1 MRATIDRVI
10 SRFPERSLILRSGS
24 ETQYFTLKTWHQI
37 GLVALVSVTLLWTVV
52 ASIGFSWNRGALL
65 ETRAEL
71 VRTISENET
80 FIAQLETDQRNAY
93 ELRQSYQEEVAKN
106 ATWSEQF
113 AKLRSTSSDVI
124 GTSAPE
130 NPNPFIQWLD
140 WQLETRISQVEAENL
155 RLSTLVMD
163 LSESVAEIS
172 GHAPP
177 QELDDV
183 NQWLGTVAG
192 DLTNAY
198 ATQTQAMEALHE
210 SMTQALN
217 RGYAT
222 IERTPLATSEIA
234 GFSPNFGTGGPER
247 PQAVSDHVFETF
259 DSRVEQLKSL
269 SQDWKQLNQLLECAP
284 LATPVDYY
292 NLTSK
297 FGNRKDPFNG
307 RPDWHEGV
315 DLGAWPGTKIRA
327 TAAGTVRHAGNRS
340 GYGKLVV
347 IDHGCGIQTA
357 YGHMKA
363 ISVKKGQ
370 VLSYRD
376 VIGTV
381 GSTGRS
387 TGPHVHYEVRVQNEP
402 VDPYQ
407 FIEAGRYVFKKQELA
422 VADAN

>member
-1 MRATIDRVI
+1 MQAAINRLIA
-10 SRFPERSLILRSGS
+10 RFPERSLIIRSGS

-37 GLVALVSVTLLWTVV
+37 TLISTLCVVVLWTLI
-52 ASIGFSWNRGALL
+52 ASIGFSFNRSALL

-71 VRTISENET
+71 IATISENEA
-80 FIAQLETDQRNAY
+80 FIAQLEADQRNAY
-93 ELRQSYQEEVAKN
+93 ELRQNYKAEQSKN
-106 ATWSEQF
+106 ATWRNQF
-113 AKLRSTSSDVI
+113 AELRSISSDVI
-124 GTSAPE
+124 GVSAPDR
-130 NPNPFIQWLD
+130 PDPFIQWLD
-140 WQLETRISQVEAENL
+140 GQLKTRITRVETENL

-172 GHAPP
+172 GHTPP
-177 QELDDV
+177 TQLNDV
-183 NQWLGTVAG
+183 NQWLGEVAG

-198 ATQTQAMEALHE
+198 TTQTEAMQTLHE
-210 SMTQALN
+210 SMTQSLQRA
-217 RGYAT
+217 YAT
-222 IERTPLATSEIA
+222 IEQTPLANAEIA
-234 GFSPNFGTGGPER
+234 GFSPSYGIGGPER
-247 PQAVSDHVFETF
+247 PQSVNGHVFESF
-259 DSRVEQLKSL
+259 ESKINQLQVLSR
-269 SQDWKQLNQLLECAP
+269 DWKQLNQLFECTP

-315 DLGAWPGTKIRA
+315 DLAAWPGMEIRA

-340 GYGKLVV
+340 GYGNLVV

-357 YGHMKA
+357 YGHMKT
-363 ISVKKGQ
+363 ISVEKGQ

-376 VIGTV
+376 VIGYV

-387 TGPHVHYEVRVQNEP
+387 TGPHVHYEVRVQGEP

-407 FIEAGRYVFKKQELA
+407 FIEAGRYVFKKQALV